1 MRFEVLS
8 SYQDC
13 GISSLLHN
21 SWSYLFPV
29 EQELLEKEIGRLRAL
44 YQQQQLQQQ
53 PSATH
58 KRASSKDLDSQFSSL
73 SLNSKDSNSSR
84 DSVSVTSQFHF

>member
-1 MRFEVLS
+1 MENKALKQRLESIAQEKLIK
-8 SYQDC
+8 QM
-13 GISSLLHN
+13 
-21 SWSYLFPV
+21 

-44 YQQQQLQQQ
+44 YQQQQQTQQ
-53 PSATH
+53 PPASH

>member
-1 MRFEVLS
+1 M
-8 SYQDC
+8 
-13 GISSLLHN
+13 
-21 SWSYLFPV
+21 

-44 YQQQQLQQQ
+44 YQQQQQQQ
-53 PSATH
+53 TQQPPASH